1 MDPECQSVVAQAQ
14 NAIRCHKFLCTHM
27 ACHVVA
33 LGSLTF
39 EKLSGFALQ

>member
-1 MDPECQSVVAQAQ
+1 MQFDDI
-14 NAIRCHKFLCTHM
+14 NLCMNM

-39 EKLSGFALQ
+39 EKLALPCNDVIVLEG